1 MGVDRPHEG
10 TVEFGLDSTTR
21 RGCLR
26 IRCSC
31 GWTGPDHE
39 LDADTREAVERAD
52 ELCLHDFRL
61 HLGWRQVNPRWLPN
75 KLGG

>member
-1 MGVDRPHEG
+1 MNDRPHEG
-10 TVEFGLDSTTR
+10 TVEFGLHIITR

-26 IRCSC
+26 MSCSC

-39 LDADTREAVERAD
+39 LAQDNEEAVRVAD
-52 ELCLHDFRL
+52 EACLHDFRL
-61 HLGWRQVNPRWLPN
+61 HLGWKQINPAWSPG